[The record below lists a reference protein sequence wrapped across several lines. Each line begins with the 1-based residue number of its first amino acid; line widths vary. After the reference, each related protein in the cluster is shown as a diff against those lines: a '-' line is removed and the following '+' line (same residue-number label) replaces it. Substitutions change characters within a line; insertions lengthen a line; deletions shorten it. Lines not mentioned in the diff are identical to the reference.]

1 MSLSSR
7 SAFLTMIISATAFA
21 VAVAGLVIGA
31 KPMTLAEAL
40 TALASPNQGTDGI
53 IVWTLRMP
61 RSIAAFL
68 AGGALAVSGFLLQSL
83 TRNPLAAPDL
93 TGVSSGAVAAIVSTF
108 VFFPAISSFYY
119 PGIGMAG
126 GLAAASMTIWVA
138 RGGRASAL
146 HTALGGITVAL
157 FLNAITTYV
166 LLRGGPQSP
175 SVLFWLSGGFQG
187 RSWPQIMYMLPW
199 IVSGLAVVVASHR
212 VIGVLALGD
221 EVAAGMGVNLSVW
234 KPLLLLAAIGL
245 VAGVTP
251 VAGPVAFV
259 GLAAPHLVRL
269 LRPRDSFWSLMLNL
283 AIGGGL
289 LLTADVLARSVAAPR
304 EIPVSIFTAM
314 IGGPIFIYLAQ
325 RREIFMGRGALA

>member
-1 MSLSSR
+1 MKDISR
-7 SAFLTMIISATAFA
+7 SALLTVIISAITFA
-21 VAVAGLVIGA
+21 VAMLGLLIGA
-31 KPMTLAEAL
+31 KPMTLAQAL
-40 TALASPNQGTDGI
+40 TAVASPNDGTDGI
-53 IVWTLRMP
+53 IIWTLRMP

-68 AGGALAVSGFLLQSL
+68 AGGALAVSGFLLQSI

-119 PGIGMAG
+119 PAIGMAG

-138 RGGRASAL
+138 RGARASPL
-146 HTALGGITVAL
+146 HMALGGITVAL
-157 FLNAITTYV
+157 FLNAVTTYV

-175 SVLFWLSGGFQG
+175 SVLFWLSGGLQG
-187 RSWPQIMYMLPW
+187 RSWPQIVYMLPW
-199 IVSGLAVVVASHR
+199 IVSSLAVALASHR
-212 VIGVLALGD
+212 VIGVLMLGD
-221 EVAAGMGVNLSVW
+221 EAAAGLGVNLSIW
-234 KPLLLLAAIGL
+234 KPVLLLAAIGL

-269 LRPRDSFWSLMLNL
+269 LRPQDSFSSILLNI

-289 LLTADVLARSVAAPR
+289 LLTADVVARSVAAPR
-304 EIPVSIFTAM
+304 EIPVSILTAL

-325 RREIFMGRGALA
+325 RRDISIGKGAIE